1 MAENESGACVSQ
13 TPDFLCTSQGWPHDP
28 ASAKCSIPITSA
40 GTDYDGCFTSGQND
54 PQCSDVFGES
64 LAFPASLSGVALT
77 LYNAFDS
84 RTSNSNADVATAMRI
99 YRDAVAARHNGD
111 PNYLSG
117 PLGNLD
123 DNGPVTNIYIGQWT
137 RQAFAVVGIAF
148 DEDSGNLP
156 NEIRTA
162 FAAVP
167 VRAPFVFNCGPG
179 ATPATANTISAT
191 QCQCADPNPYL
202 HNGACRAQCPAQ
214 TIPLNGECVPP
225 TPANKC
231 RAANW
236 ETSQNL
242 CNISVAN
249 FQSNASTMTAALR
262 FNQCALAQNENLPEC
277 SVVFGPELKFPVKPA
292 APVTYPFN
300 CDADQS
306 RGLIPA
312 TANTIGITGE
322 CQCADTAAIRKGA
335 RSLNSGG
342 GYAPMV
348 GGRCEPCA
356 ADEFVN
362 GDECVKTCP
371 TGKVTLGRK
380 CVTPGEKCAARGWEH
395 VGFSGSCLIRN
406 VLIGNVLAEFND
418 LCRYASTCA
427 DAFGP
432 NLDFPQKPADGS
444 SPRYI
449 YNCDPDGTR
458 GLIPA
463 TANTI
468 VATGQCECANPER
481 TRQGA
486 TRSTSSEGNYTP
498 LVGGQCVCPAG
509 KIDSADGLSCV
520 CPADKVAEGS
530 KCVCP
535 AGTTDVSGYCA
546 TPAQQTAAQQ
556 CVAAGWT
563 FADGACAIPT
573 STGGTIS
580 ASCQIGNT
588 DEGRVG
594 EVSCADAFAPKGGE
608 GDEGGLNFPM
618 KPMSLFAVAAYVYD
632 CAGGATPSGAN
643 ENGETTCQCPA
654 GMVYVDGECV
664 EGTLANKC
672 KAKGWRV
679 TVQFGSLN
687 LCKVGSANG
696 LVSDTFLGS
705 RFAEDCLLTE
715 NPRPGDEGCHLQFGS
730 EVDFP
735 QRPADGSSPFHAF
748 NCGTAHGGVPVENG
762 LIPASAPNGATDC
775 YCEDADAKHFG
786 AMTIDNGAGVTLR
799 YGGVCLSGESARAA
813 AACEGAGWSLTSDS
827 KGWQCA
833 IPVMRGTLST
843 GSSEGCYLSGVAT
856 VALPQC
862 SEVFGGSFAFPE
874 KPTGTAPR
882 YVFDCG
888 TKMTPEG
895 ANLDGATTC
904 ECAATNAQGQCICGG
919 GRVERPNPEGGTHCV
934 CIRGTAEVGG
944 ICVNREGPI
953 GGVSEGLAAQ
963 VTLCTAFGGEVLRG
977 EGVEAVEGSFTAT
990 NAKSQALLESLRTLT
1005 PANAQAALDIQVA
1018 IDLYTGWLNNDAD
1031 YKDGVVFNSA
1041 LALVFYSGIL
1051 SASGWTQD
1059 EGNNCIL
1066 GAAAEAGVDC
1076 VLALSPKGATVVE
1089 GVEAMEGDAYGCRGV
1104 DKSGTFCLL
1113 GSLEVFPCRGLFTR
1127 ARDCNIKYNRPLLN
1141 PFLCAPRCR
1150 VTTTSR
1156 GPTCE

>member
-1 MAENESGACVSQ
+1 MR
-13 TPDFLCTSQGWPHDP
+13 P
-28 ASAKCSIPITSA
+28 AKR
-40 GTDYDGCFTSGQND
+40 CF
-54 PQCSDVFGES
+54 
-64 LAFPASLSGVALT
+64 ASLI
-77 LYNAFDS
+77 NPPDS
-84 RTSNSNADVATAMRI
+84 RFIPPIKIRQA
-99 YRDAVAARHNGD
+99 
-111 PNYLSG
+111 
-117 PLGNLD
+117 PLGND
-123 DNGPVTNIYIGQWT
+123 KEK
-137 RQAFAVVGIAF
+137 F
-148 DEDSGNLP
+148 D
-156 NEIRTA
+156 
-162 FAAVP
+162 
-167 VRAPFVFNCGPG
+167 
-179 ATPATANTISAT
+179 
-191 QCQCADPNPYL
+191 
-202 HNGACRAQCPAQ
+202 
-214 TIPLNGECVPP
+214 IP
-225 TPANKC
+225 
-231 RAANW
+231 
-236 ETSQNL
+236 
-242 CNISVAN
+242 
-249 FQSNASTMTAALR
+249 
-262 FNQCALAQNENLPEC
+262 
-277 SVVFGPELKFPVKPA
+277 
-292 APVTYPFN
+292 
-300 CDADQS
+300 DA
-306 RGLIPA
+306 
-312 TANTIGITGE
+312 
-322 CQCADTAAIRKGA
+322 
-335 RSLNSGG
+335 
-342 GYAPMV
+342 
-348 GGRCEPCA
+348 
-356 ADEFVN
+356 
-362 GDECVKTCP
+362 
-371 TGKVTLGRK
+371 
-380 CVTPGEKCAARGWEH
+380 
-395 VGFSGSCLIRN
+395 
-406 VLIGNVLAEFND
+406 
-418 LCRYASTCA
+418 
-427 DAFGP
+427 
-432 NLDFPQKPADGS
+432 
-444 SPRYI
+444 
-449 YNCDPDGTR
+449 
-458 GLIPA
+458 
-463 TANTI
+463 
-468 VATGQCECANPER
+468 
-481 TRQGA
+481 
-486 TRSTSSEGNYTP
+486 
-498 LVGGQCVCPAG
+498 
-509 KIDSADGLSCV
+509 LSCV
-520 CPADKVAEGS
+520 CPANKVAEGS

-594 EVSCADAFAPKGGE
+594 EVSCADAFAPKSGE
-608 GDEGGLNFPM
+608 GDGGSEGVGGLSFPM

-664 EGTLANKC
+664 AGTLANKC

-735 QRPADGSSPFHAF
+735 QRPADGSSPFYAF

-775 YCEDADAKHFG
+775 YCADADAKHFG

-862 SEVFGGSFAFPE
+862 SEVFGGSYAFPA

-895 ANLDGATTC
+895 ANLDGATIC

-919 GRVERPNPEGGTHCV
+919 GRVERNNPEGGTHCV

-953 GGVSEGLAAQ
+953 GGVSEGIAAQ
-963 VTLCTAFGGEVLRG
+963 VTLCAAFGGEVLTEEE
-977 EGVEAVEGSFTAT
+977 EGVNTEPVTADSLTGTAQTVYDSIVSPFGASTDPIQAAVQ
-990 NAKSQALLESLRTLT
+990 QALLAWIGGDDDYFDNYLADPQIAVGVPAVIPHPECRT
-1005 PANAQAALDIQVA
+1005 NV
-1018 IDLYTGWLNNDAD
+1018 
-1031 YKDGVVFNSA
+1031 GVLEARRYAECVFNTVPRRVA
-1041 LALVFYSGIL
+1041 
-1051 SASGWTQD
+1051 
-1059 EGNNCIL
+1059 
-1066 GAAAEAGVDC
+1066 
-1076 VLALSPKGATVVE
+1076 PVVE
-1089 GVEAMEGDAYGCRGV
+1089 VPYGCRGV

-1141 PFLCAPRCR
+1141 PFLCAPTCR

>member
-1 MAENESGACVSQ
+1 MAFSPPPVIPKRRLANLNPRSNPQNRKRSQ
-13 TPDFLCTSQGWPHDP
+13 KGEAALRTTHSQ
-28 ASAKCSIPITSA
+28 A
-40 GTDYDGCFTSGQND
+40 
-54 PQCSDVFGES
+54 
-64 LAFPASLSGVALT
+64 
-77 LYNAFDS
+77 
-84 RTSNSNADVATAMRI
+84 
-99 YRDAVAARHNGD
+99 
-111 PNYLSG
+111 
-117 PLGNLD
+117 PLGND
-123 DNGPVTNIYIGQWT
+123 K
-137 RQAFAVVGIAF
+137 
-148 DEDSGNLP
+148 E
-156 NEIRTA
+156 
-162 FAAVP
+162 
-167 VRAPFVFNCGPG
+167 
-179 ATPATANTISAT
+179 
-191 QCQCADPNPYL
+191 
-202 HNGACRAQCPAQ
+202 
-214 TIPLNGECVPP
+214 
-225 TPANKC
+225 
-231 RAANW
+231 
-236 ETSQNL
+236 
-242 CNISVAN
+242 
-249 FQSNASTMTAALR
+249 
-262 FNQCALAQNENLPEC
+262 
-277 SVVFGPELKFPVKPA
+277 KF
-292 APVTYPFN
+292 
-300 CDADQS
+300 
-306 RGLIPA
+306 
-312 TANTIGITGE
+312 E
-322 CQCADTAAIRKGA
+322 
-335 RSLNSGG
+335 
-342 GYAPMV
+342 
-348 GGRCEPCA
+348 
-356 ADEFVN
+356 
-362 GDECVKTCP
+362 
-371 TGKVTLGRK
+371 
-380 CVTPGEKCAARGWEH
+380 
-395 VGFSGSCLIRN
+395 
-406 VLIGNVLAEFND
+406 
-418 LCRYASTCA
+418 
-427 DAFGP
+427 
-432 NLDFPQKPADGS
+432 
-444 SPRYI
+444 
-449 YNCDPDGTR
+449 
-458 GLIPA
+458 
-463 TANTI
+463 
-468 VATGQCECANPER
+468 
-481 TRQGA
+481 
-486 TRSTSSEGNYTP
+486 
-498 LVGGQCVCPAG
+498 
-509 KIDSADGLSCV
+509 SADGLSCV
-520 CPADKVAEGS
+520 CPANKVAEGS

-588 DEGRVG
+588 DEG
-594 EVSCADAFAPKGGE
+594 EVSCADAFAPKSGE
-608 GDEGGLNFPM
+608 GDGGGGLSFPM

-664 EGTLANKC
+664 AGTLANKC

-735 QRPADGSSPFHAF
+735 QRPADGSSPFYAF

-862 SEVFGGSFAFPE
+862 SEVFGGSFAFPA

-895 ANLDGATTC
+895 ANLDGATIC

-919 GRVERPNPEGGTHCV
+919 GRVERNNECV

-953 GGVSEGLAAQ
+953 GGVTVGIDAQ

-977 EGVEAVEGSFTAT
+977 EGVEAVEASFTAT
-990 NAKSQALLESLRTLT
+990 NAKSQALLDEIGKNIS
-1005 PANAQAALDIQVA
+1005 AEGDAFDIAARLVER
-1018 IDLYTGWLNNDAD
+1018 WLEGDAD
-1031 YKDGVVFNSA
+1031 YKAGVTFNSA
-1041 LALVFYSGIL
+1041 LRTPFILVGG
-1051 SASGWTQD
+1051 SATGWTAS
-1059 EGNNCIL
+1059 EVNTCIF
-1066 GAAAEAGVDC
+1066 GPPGGSAVPSVEAGVDC
-1076 VLALSPKGATVVE
+1076 VLALAPKGGTRVEAVE
-1089 GVEAMEGDAYGCRGV
+1089 GMEGEAYGCRGV

-1150 VTTTSR
+1150 FTTTSR